1 MKLTYLNNR
10 KVKKMNKTVETI
22 LKYLS
27 QSSTYKG
34 LFSVLAA
41 FGVVMKPE
49 LADAIIACALGI
61 IGLINVLIDEHSSSK
76 TNKVQ
81 A

>member
-1 MKLTYLNNR
+1 
-10 KVKKMNKTVETI
+10 MNKITETV
-22 LKYLS
+22 LKYLN

-41 FGVVMKPE
+41 FGVVLKPE

-61 IGLINVLIDEHSSSK
+61 IGLINVIVDEHKVKTSSK
-76 TNKVQ
+76 
-81 A
+81 AES

>member
-1 MKLTYLNNR
+1 MNR
-10 KVKKMNKTVETI
+10 IFETI
-22 LKYLS
+22 LKYLG

-41 FGVVMKPE
+41 FGLILKPE

-61 IGLINVLIDEHSSSK
+61 IGLINVLIDEHSVEIK
-76 TNKVQ
+76 KEEQV
-81 A
+81 

>member
-1 MKLTYLNNR
+1 
-10 KVKKMNKTVETI
+10 MNFLDTV
-22 LKYLS
+22 LKYLG

-41 FGVVMKPE
+41 FGIALKPE

-61 IGLINVLIDEHSSSK
+61 IGLINVLIDEHKPK
-76 TNKVQ
+76 TNDAQGEK

>member
-1 MKLTYLNNR
+1 MNFLKVIMKYLN
-10 KVKKMNKTVETI
+10 
-22 LKYLS
+22 

-61 IGLINVLIDEHSSSK
+61 IGLINVLVDEHKPSEGGAE
-76 TNKVQ
+76 T
-81 A
+81 

>member
-1 MKLTYLNNR
+1 MNN
-10 KVKKMNKTVETI
+10 VLETI

-27 QSSTYKG
+27 QASTYKG

-41 FGVVMKPE
+41 FGVVLKPE

-61 IGLINVLIDEHSSSK
+61 IGLINVLIDEHK
-76 TNKVQ
+76 KPEEATEAK

>member
-1 MKLTYLNNR
+1 
-10 KVKKMNKTVETI
+10 MNKITETV
-22 LKYLS
+22 LKYLN

-41 FGVVMKPE
+41 FGVVLKPE

-61 IGLINVLIDEHSSSK
+61 IGLINVIVDEHKVKISSK
-76 TNKVQ
+76 
-81 A
+81 AES

>member
-1 MKLTYLNNR
+1 
-10 KVKKMNKTVETI
+10 MNKSIQTI
-22 LKYLS
+22 LKYLG

-41 FGVVMKPE
+41 FGLVMKPE

-61 IGLINVLIDEHSSSK
+61 IGLINVLVDEHSVK
-76 TNKVQ
+76 DGVKI
-81 A
+81 

>member
-1 MKLTYLNNR
+1 
-10 KVKKMNKTVETI
+10 MNKTVETI

>member
-1 MKLTYLNNR
+1 
-10 KVKKMNKTVETI
+10 MNKIIQTI
-22 LKYLS
+22 LKYLG

-41 FGVVMKPE
+41 FGLVMKPE

-61 IGLINVLIDEHSSSK
+61 IGLINVLVDEHSVK
-76 TNKVQ
+76 DGVKI
-81 A
+81 